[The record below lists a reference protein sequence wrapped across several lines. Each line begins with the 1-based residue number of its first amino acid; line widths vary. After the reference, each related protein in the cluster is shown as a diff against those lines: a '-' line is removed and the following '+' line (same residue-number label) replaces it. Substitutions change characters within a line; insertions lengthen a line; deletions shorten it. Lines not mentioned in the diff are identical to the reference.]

1 MPHSIDIDGNAA
13 KPKKAAV
20 DGEMA
25 EQHSLGDQIKADQYL
40 LNKDTAAAKGL
51 GIRLIKLIPGST
63 V

>member
-1 MPHSIDIDGNAA
+1 MSIDIDGNAK

-25 EQHSLGDQIKADQYL
+25 EQHPLTEQIEADKYL
-40 LNKDTAAAKGL
+40 LNKEAASKKGI
-51 GIRLIKLIPGST
+51 GIRLIKLIPPGT